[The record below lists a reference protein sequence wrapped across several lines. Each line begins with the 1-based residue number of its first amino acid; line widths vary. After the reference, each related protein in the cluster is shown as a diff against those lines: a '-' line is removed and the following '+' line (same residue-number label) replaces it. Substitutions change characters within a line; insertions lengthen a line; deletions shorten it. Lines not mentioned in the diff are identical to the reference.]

1 MAFSGCKNLQ
11 RPLSPLRASSSS
23 SFTVILISALS
34 CCCLPGPAGTVLLL
48 LPGAL
53 DSGSSGSSSS
63 SSEGKTTTYGVIAPT
78 AMQQNTLVMLNR
90 WNRSGRVFLYHIT
103 APLPPPL

>member
-34 CCCLPGPAGTVLLL
+34 CRCLPGPAGTVLLL
-48 LPGAL
+48 LSGAL
-53 DSGSSGSSSS
+53 DTGSSGSCSFS
-63 SSEGKTTTYGVIAPT
+63 SSEGKTTTYGIIAPT
-78 AMQQNTLVMLNR
+78 AMQQNMLLLLNR
-90 WNRSGRVFLYHIT
+90 
-103 APLPPPL
+103 